1 MIEVTKTAEL
11 VPENDLQELWKL
23 AGRVDALRAWLTS
36 ESERDIGHLVYAR
49 SAGDSWKMKKAD
61 AANIDQFRR
70 TT

>member
-23 AGRVDALRAWLTS
+23 AGRVEALRAWLTS

-49 SAGDSWKMKKAD
+49 EVLAILGK
-61 AANIDQFRR
+61 
-70 TT
+70 